1 MMANFILDRSW
12 HQSRAIIHV
21 KIIKT
26 LNLFLFCIDP
36 YIDSVL
42 FFLPLVQVIST
53 NKYLSFL
60 TVDPHNDDKLE
71 QTDKKQW
78 KTHEGIHQI
87 QNVGPTLFK
96 KKHHGNIIGFQNSSL
111 LMTLAFR
118 NDHSLVC

>member
-1 MMANFILDRSW
+1 M
-12 HQSRAIIHV
+12 
-21 KIIKT
+21 
-26 LNLFLFCIDP
+26 FLFCIDP

-78 KTHEGIHQI
+78 KTHECIHQI
-87 QNVGPTLFK
+87 QNVGPALFK
-96 KKHHGNIIGFQNSSL
+96 KKQPWKHYWVAKFLIAYDIIWK
-111 LMTLAFR
+111 
-118 NDHSLVC
+118 